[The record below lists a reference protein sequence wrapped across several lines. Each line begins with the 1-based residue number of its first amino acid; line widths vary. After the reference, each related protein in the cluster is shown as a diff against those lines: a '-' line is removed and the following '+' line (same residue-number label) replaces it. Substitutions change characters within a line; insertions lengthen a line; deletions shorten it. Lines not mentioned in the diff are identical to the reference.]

1 MSTTIPPDDTAKR
14 AAGSWWLR
22 NGRRL
27 SLALRVT
34 LALSVAVAAAWW
46 LLLAPITVSTQLVT
60 TGAITSEVLGTGTLE
75 ARMAAIAAPKL
86 GGLIVSIAADQGDS
100 VKKGSLL
107 FQLEDSDIRQQV
119 AMAESEVSAATATMG
134 RLLASRQ
141 KAEAVLTQAR
151 ANHERVE
158 QLGLQNVASQ
168 ADLDR
173 AFEALSVA
181 EAELQL
187 ASAAIIEGQ
196 KRLDAAERAVAYQR
210 ARLDDTTVEA
220 PFDALVV
227 RRDRDPGDVV
237 TAGSSVL
244 YLVSTAELWITA
256 WVDETE
262 LVRVAEGQVAGV
274 VFRSEPTVVY
284 PGVVARVGRE
294 ADRETREIVVDVRVA
309 KLPAQWAVGQRA
321 EVYIQVNRR
330 EAVTTLPA
338 GLVLVRDGKTGVM
351 VDVDGRARWREIT
364 VGLRGRESVEITSGL
379 SPGEIVVNSAEANSG
394 PLRDG
399 RRIDRE

>member
-1 MSTTIPPDDTAKR
+1 
-14 AAGSWWLR
+14 
-22 NGRRL
+22 
-27 SLALRVT
+27 
-34 LALSVAVAAAWW
+34 
-46 LLLAPITVSTQLVT
+46 
-60 TGAITSEVLGTGTLE
+60 
-75 ARMAAIAAPKL
+75 MAAIAAPKL
-86 GGLIVSIAADQGDS
+86 GGLIVGIAVDQGDS
-100 VKKGSLL
+100 VEKGSLL

-119 AMAESEVSAATATMG
+119 AMAESEVSAVTATVD

-141 KAEAVLTQAR
+141 KSEAVLAQAR
-151 ANHERVE
+151 ANHKRVE
-158 QLGLQNVASQ
+158 QLGHQNVASQ

-187 ASAAIIEGQ
+187 ASAAILEGQ
-196 KRLDAAERAVAYQR
+196 KRLDAAKRSLAYQQ

-237 TAGSSVL
+237 TAGSSVV

-262 LVRVAEGQVAGV
+262 LVRVAEGQVARV
-274 VFRSEPTVVY
+274 VFRSQPTVAY
-284 PGVVARVGRE
+284 PGVVARVGLE
-294 ADRETREIVVDVRVA
+294 ADRETREIMVDVRVA
-309 KLPAQWAVGQRA
+309 TLPAQWAVGQRA
-321 EVYIQVNRR
+321 EVFIQVNRR
-330 EAVTTLPA
+330 EAVTALPA

-351 VDVDGRARWREIT
+351 VEVDGRAKWREIT

-379 SPGEIVVNSAEANSG
+379 SPGDIVVNSMEANSG

-399 RRIDRE
+399 RRIERE